1 MNVWPGNPVSRCKG
15 GYGRPPEACNGI
27 RHQPI
32 AQQPTTRP
40 LPSVNGQERAFH
52 FPLKNNNHN
61 HNHNH
66 NHNNNHNN
74 NNNQT
79 NDMNTTQSS
88 NQPLLDAVCRKGVL
102 VATSVRY
109 WRGCKRLNAEDL
121 GLDPANVSERLIQ
134 LGHKRLI
141 PRDALQAFALIESR
155 VQATVESSSFP
166 FLGGIARF
174 VPNPRLGDLNDK
186 LGKLEKEFHNAT
198 LDFAVGYA
206 PLRDSALAE
215 WREAARHLNGNAEH
229 LIATIEQS
237 FPPSGEIVKRF
248 GFEVRMFQIAAPENI
263 RLEVAEGMAEIDVA
277 DDRRRIADEAT
288 RRLQEDVNGFIRE
301 SVASLRE
308 ETAKLATEVLAT
320 IDGSENGVHQ
330 RTLNRLGS
338 FIDSFRSL
346 NFAGDQQLEAT
357 LEKFR
362 RDLLTRSAEDYRTQ
376 PGAMASL
383 TDGLNRL
390 RENAVQ
396 LARSDASAILS
407 RFGQMGVR
415 KLAAV
420 S

>member
-1 MNVWPGNPVSRCKG
+1 
-15 GYGRPPEACNGI
+15 
-27 RHQPI
+27 
-32 AQQPTTRP
+32 
-40 LPSVNGQERAFH
+40 
-52 FPLKNNNHN
+52 
-61 HNHNH
+61 
-66 NHNNNHNN
+66 
-74 NNNQT
+74 
-79 NDMNTTQSS
+79 
-88 NQPLLDAVCRKGVL
+88 
-102 VATSVRY
+102 
-109 WRGCKRLNAEDL
+109 
-121 GLDPANVSERLIQ
+121 
-134 LGHKRLI
+134 
-141 PRDALQAFALIESR
+141 
-155 VQATVESSSFP
+155 
-166 FLGGIARF
+166 
-174 VPNPRLGDLNDK
+174 
-186 LGKLEKEFHNAT
+186 
-198 LDFAVGYA
+198 
-206 PLRDSALAE
+206 
-215 WREAARHLNGNAEH
+215 
-229 LIATIEQS
+229 
-237 FPPSGEIVKRF
+237 
-248 GFEVRMFQIAAPENI
+248 
-263 RLEVAEGMAEIDVA
+263 MAESDVA

-288 RRLQEDVNGFIRE
+288 RRLQEDVNSFIRE

-362 RDLLTRSAEDYRTQ
+362 RDLLTRSAEDYRNDGT
-376 PGAMASL
+376 AMASL